1 MRARLTVRDTE
12 EGWACPKCGLVDYHK
27 ATGFDVE
34 TRRSIFECKG
44 CGARFY
50 ILKDK
55 WIITNING

>member
-1 MRARLTVRDTE
+1 MRDTE

-34 TRRSIFECKG
+34 ARRSIFECKG

-55 WIITNING
+55 WIITDING